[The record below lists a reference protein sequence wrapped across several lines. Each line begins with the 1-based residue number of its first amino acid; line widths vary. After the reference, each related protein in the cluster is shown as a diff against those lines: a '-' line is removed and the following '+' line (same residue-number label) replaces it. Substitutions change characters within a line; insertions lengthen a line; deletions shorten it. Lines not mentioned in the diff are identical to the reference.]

1 MLIYFY
7 LKTFLSLHVKTETT
21 IGFYFYEFFFCLN
34 FNLLLNKARF
44 IVVGKVCFENF
55 YENVSEILTGY
66 DCYGCKGYNS
76 LRDFFFDFDKV
87 Y

>member
-1 MLIYFY
+1 M
-7 LKTFLSLHVKTETT
+7 
-21 IGFYFYEFFFCLN
+21 
-34 FNLLLNKARF
+34 
-44 IVVGKVCFENF
+44 VGKVCFENF